1 MLNEKEVKLLLTWA
15 NMAQKILDTA
25 EEMEICELK
34 RRDQIAILHALK
46 ETQIKRNEVKDEEGT
61 CINFTVD
68 AGDMRIAVRF
78 YSGANLRDDF
88 EKRIYDCRIEISSRY
103 FDEECAINDFI
114 NILEKMLH
122 EETTIINLTPSA
134 VTFYAQDGKTILN
147 TIPSSGVAR
156 AEQTRE
162 SLGDI
167 NGIPVCKTIYGR
179 VEGLPSPQ
187 ENTIYIV
194 PVLTAQAASGRDDL
208 FIVDDLVRDPSGKIL
223 GYKSLARI

>member
-34 RRDQIAILHALK
+34 RRDQIAIFHALK

-103 FDEECAINDFI
+103 FDEEYAINDFI

-162 SLGDI
+162 SIGDI
-167 NGIPVCKTIYGR
+167 NGIPVRKTIYGR

-194 PVLTAQAASGRDDL
+194 PVLTAYAASGRDDL
-208 FIVDDLVRDPSGKIL
+208 FIVDDLVHDPSGQIL
-223 GYKSLARI
+223 GCKALARI

>member
-167 NGIPVCKTIYGR
+167 NGIPVCKTSYGK
-179 VEGLPSPQ
+179 VEGLPAPQ

-194 PVLTAQAASGRDDL
+194 SVLTAQVASGRDDL
-208 FIVDDLVRDPSGKIL
+208 YIVDDLVHDPSGQIL
-223 GYKSLARI
+223 GCKALARI